1 MSYTPK
7 GEGMGMGRL
16 TAKVFTKVCSSWYPV
31 QQTYRKLLSQAVA
44 WCFTGAGMCHAT
56 GITQSLWFGTPGWG
70 KDHTHL
76 HSTMLPFRDRQVPQE
91 QHLCA
96 AGQGAVTDL
105 MSDARFC
112 LISLES

>member
-1 MSYTPK
+1 MPCHWYHPK
-7 GEGMGMGRL
+7 PVVWHPGVGERPYSP
-16 TAKVFTKVCSSWYPV
+16 AQHYAAISR
-31 QQTYRKLLSQAVA
+31 Q
-44 WCFTGAGMCHAT
+44 
-56 GITQSLWFGTPGWG
+56 
-70 KDHTHL
+70 
-76 HSTMLPFRDRQVPQE
+76 RQVPQG